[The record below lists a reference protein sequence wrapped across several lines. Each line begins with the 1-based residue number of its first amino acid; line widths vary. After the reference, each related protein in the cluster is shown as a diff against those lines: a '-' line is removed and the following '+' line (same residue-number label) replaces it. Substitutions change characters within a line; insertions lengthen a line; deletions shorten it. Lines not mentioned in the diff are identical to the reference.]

1 MEEEATADQ
10 SSLIAERMLNSHAS
24 SVSSSAGSS
33 DYNDEETTAPNA
45 ATSNS
50 HLGSNNDTDEEEYSH
65 QTSTQRSTTGSTT
78 TEDNRAQDRRTSA
91 SLFDLLTQ
99 RTKKSGN
106 EYNSSTIV
114 VMWRAALLMAGII
127 FSFLVATAAYV
138 LLYWL
143 LIPAH
148 THQSDIFFD
157 YGARGPVYDLPTKGQ
172 YASRNRLSWPR
183 HYHDEYERSSH
194 REDDTGSDQYLGD
207 TTKDFLPQ
215 GKHRRRR
222 HLHNEPN
229 ARKWGP
235 VATVDLFAKHGQW
248 NDFQRSGIPS
258 AAEACSELQVS
269 GFAASDID
277 SRLFSTGPLP
287 ACSKIGE
294 CPLVE
299 SAVGL
304 RTSAPSPKR
313 SVLTRDMEYSISLD
327 VALPVSTYLNMLLL
341 HIPRVFKPRKTN

>member
-10 SSLIAERMLNSHAS
+10 SSFITERILNSHAS

-33 DYNDEETTAPNA
+33 DHDEEETTAPNA

-50 HLGSNNDTDEEEYSH
+50 HSRSNNDTDEEEHSH
-65 QTSTQRSTTGSTT
+65 QTSTQRSTAGSTT
-78 TEDNRAQDRRTSA
+78 TEDNSAQDRRASA

-106 EYNSSTIV
+106 DYISLILA
-114 VMWRAALLMAGII
+114 VMWRAALLMMGVI
-127 FSFLVATAAYV
+127 FFSLVATAAYV

-148 THQSDIFFD
+148 THRSDIFFD

-172 YASRNRLSWPR
+172 YASRNRLSWPP
-183 HYHDEYERSSH
+183 HYHEEYERSSH
-194 REDDTGSDQYLGD
+194 REDDTGSNQFLEDITED
-207 TTKDFLPQ
+207 VLPQ
-215 GKHRRRR
+215 SKHRRRR
-222 HLHNEPN
+222 HLQNELN
-229 ARKWGP
+229 VRKWGP
-235 VATVDLFAKHGQW
+235 IATVDLFAKHGQW

-277 SRLFSTGPLP
+277 SRIFSTAPLP

-304 RTSAPSPKR
+304 RTSAPSSKR

-327 VALPVSTYLNMLLL
+327 VALPVST
-341 HIPRVFKPRKTN
+341 